1 MNYLHEHLYNRK
13 AKSNV
18 AQRENLLTKVN
29 FDQNSI
35 DIDTYSIFPIR
46 PIKLK
51 LNSFVQNFP
60 FVILIKVRIIHP
72 NKTIRTI

>member
-13 AKSNV
+13 GKSNV

-51 LNSFVQNFP
+51 LNSFVQNLP
-60 FVILIKVRIIHP
+60 FAILIKVRIIHP